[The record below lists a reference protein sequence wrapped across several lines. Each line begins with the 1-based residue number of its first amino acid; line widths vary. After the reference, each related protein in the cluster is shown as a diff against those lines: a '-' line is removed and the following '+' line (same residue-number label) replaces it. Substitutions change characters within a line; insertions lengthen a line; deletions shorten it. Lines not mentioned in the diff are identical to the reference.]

1 MTFKSIL
8 TSALAL
14 PLLSCLCL
22 LPCGCEI
29 SGKDHD
35 SNDTP
40 VAREILAKMA
50 ANGHG
55 ASGQASAS
63 GESSSSLV
71 GTWSLTDA
79 SGFTWYI
86 HFGADGGWKITNDQ
100 GGAER
105 RVYGSYSADGNGF
118 SGSMKNPGVGDGRI
132 TGVFGNSE
140 ITLDF
145 VEYWHSPEK
154 HVAYSGHKL

>member
-1 MTFKSIL
+1 MSLKTHFDSSCALFLLFCVCAL
-8 TSALAL
+8 TS
-14 PLLSCLCL
+14 
-22 LPCGCEI
+22 GCELTE
-29 SGKDHD
+29 KDND

-50 ANGHG
+50 AYQQG
-55 ASGQASAS
+55 SS
-63 GESSSSLV
+63 GESNTSGTSLV

-79 SGFTWYI
+79 SGFTWFI
-86 HFGADGGWKITNDQ
+86 HFGSDGNWKITNDK

-105 RVYGSYSADGNGF
+105 RVYGSYSSDGNSF

-132 TGVFGNSE
+132 SGSFSDSD

-154 HVAYSGHKL
+154 HVAYQGHRN